1 MSENRLVIITRAESS
16 DPGTPCDT
24 GSTGR
29 VVHDERGTA
38 IWDWDVATAILEKT
52 STDELLRSL
61 DEPGVLAL
69 EGDLEPAN
77 DWSGDPYNRPAR

>member
-1 MSENRLVIITRAESS
+1 MSENRLFIRARIESN
-16 DPGTPCDT
+16 DAGTSPEAAA
-24 GSTGR
+24 SGR
-29 VVHDERGTA
+29 VVHDARGTA

-52 STDELLRSL
+52 TTDELLRSL
-61 DEPGVLAL
+61 AEPGMLSL

>member
-1 MSENRLVIITRAESS
+1 MPEAGAS
-16 DPGTPCDT
+16 
-24 GSTGR
+24 GR
-29 VVHDERGTA
+29 VVHDARGTA

-52 STDELLRSL
+52 TTDELLRSL
-61 DEPGVLAL
+61 DEPGVLSL